1 MEFYKY
7 HSLGNDYLI
16 YDCNKNQE
24 ALDKE
29 KIVKLCNRNYGIGA
43 DGIVE
48 GPYKKDGKM
57 YVKVYNAD
65 GSEAEQGGNA
75 ILIFAHYL
83 KTIKEVQSE
92 SFSLY
97 TKGGEV
103 ELRFLNREGTRIQM
117 TMGQLSFDS
126 GKIGLTGPKREA
138 LHEYF
143 NFGGEEYACTCVSVG
158 NPHCV
163 IITDEISRAKVCA
176 IGKYSEVADYFP
188 ERINTQIVKVL
199 DKNNIQIEIYERG
212 VGYTLSSGT
221 CSCAAAGAAYRL
233 GLIDSDVMVHTPGGK
248 LWTQIDENFNVKMI
262 GSVKGICRIE
272 LFEDF
277 FRQI

>member
-1 MEFYKY
+1 
-7 HSLGNDYLI
+7 
-16 YDCNKNQE
+16 
-24 ALDKE
+24 
-29 KIVKLCNRNYGIGA
+29 
-43 DGIVE
+43 
-48 GPYKKDGKM
+48 M

-75 ILIFAHYL
+75 IRIFAHYL
-83 KTIKEVQSE
+83 KKINVVQSE

-103 ELRFLNREGTRIQM
+103 ELRFLNRDGTRIQM

-126 GKIGLTGPKREA
+126 EKIGLTGPKREA
-138 LHEYF
+138 IHEYF
-143 NFGGEEYACTCVSVG
+143 NFGGEEYECTCVSVG

-163 IITDEISRAKVCA
+163 IIADEISRAKVCG
-176 IGKYSEVADYFP
+176 IGKYSEGAAYFP

-272 LFEDF
+272 LFQDF

>member
-1 MEFYKY
+1 MKFYKY
-7 HSLGNDYLI
+7 HSLGNDYLV
-16 YDCNKNQE
+16 YDCKENE
-24 ALDKE
+24 EILDRE

-48 GPYKKDGKM
+48 GPYEKDGKM

-75 ILIFAHYL
+75 IRIFAHYL
-83 KTIKEVQSE
+83 KTVNVVQSE

-97 TKGGEV
+97 TRGGEV

-126 GKIGLTGPKREA
+126 EKIGLTGPKREA

-143 NFGGEEYACTCVSVG
+143 NFGGEEYECTCVSVG

-163 IITDEISRAKVCA
+163 ILADEISRAKVCG
-176 IGKYSEVADYFP
+176 IGKYSEGADYFP
-188 ERINTQIVKVL
+188 ERINTQLVKVL
-199 DKNNIQIEIYERG
+199 DKNNIQIEIFERG

-221 CSCAAAGAAYRL
+221 CSCAAAGAAYKL

-248 LWTQIDENFNVKMI
+248 LWTQIDENLNVKMI
-262 GSVKGICRIE
+262 GSVKGICKIE

-277 FRQI
+277 FRQM